1 MDLIVFVNRILL
13 LSNLVIDDGQRRLN
27 FLFPCGFSNIYYSKT
42 QQYEEENARKINEK
56 LSKQMLRG
64 GGGIGVDGG
73 VGCDGF
79 SNCRGIEVFI
89 IVVKNNHIS
98 S

>member
-13 LSNLVIDDGQRRLN
+13 LSNLVIDDGQRRLH
-27 FLFPCGFSNIYYSKT
+27 FLFPCRFSNIYYGET

-79 SNCRGIEVFI
+79 SNCRNIEVFF
-89 IVVKNNHIS
+89 IVVKNDHIS

>member
-1 MDLIVFVNRILL
+1 
-13 LSNLVIDDGQRRLN
+13 
-27 FLFPCGFSNIYYSKT
+27 
-42 QQYEEENARKINEK
+42 
-56 LSKQMLRG
+56 MLRG

-79 SNCRGIEVFI
+79 SNCRNIEVFF
-89 IVVKNNHIS
+89 IVVKNDHIS